1 MTPPY
6 LRLTFRIFQN
16 VTTLHTDHKMHD
28 KYAGSPKI
36 IIVTELS
43 SINTEAEKNP
53 FINNKKHTMAKVY
66 FSVSGHWFGA
76 FADSLS
82 HSLDS
87 LGLKFQL

>member
-1 MTPPY
+1 MTDISDFPECHHTPY
-6 LRLTFRIFQN
+6 RPQN
-16 VTTLHTDHKMHD
+16 AHD

-36 IIVTELS
+36 MVLTELS
-43 SINTEAEKNP
+43 SINTEAEKSP
-53 FINNKKHTMAKVY
+53 FINNIKHTMAKVY

-87 LGLKFQL
+87 LGLEFQL